1 MILYCTYDVRSMYLS
16 YTSKTSNGHALVFI
30 SIEPLHTNPNIH
42 VIIVYVYHIRTTVKP
57 VNTPGHV
64 YNSIQRYNT
73 CTIVHIRTLFG
84 QSPNIVG
91 SYVCNLGNRPY
102 VHYATYKIY
111 ECCNILFPYVRSPI
125 LYDSAR
131 YFVVRVV
138 YLFFCRSLVVCLLL
152 LFARLPPRQLIIFS

>member
-1 MILYCTYDVRSMYLS
+1 MESYYITGIPKLYLTHLHVHIKPPIGMILYCTYDVRSMYLS

-30 SIEPLHTNPNIH
+30 SIEPLHTHPNIH
-42 VIIVYVYHIRTTVKP
+42 VIIVYVYHMRTTVKP

-73 CTIVHIRTLFG
+73 CTIVHIRILLE

-102 VHYATYKIY
+102 VHYATYKY
-111 ECCNILFPYVRSPI
+111 TN
-125 LYDSAR
+125 
-131 YFVVRVV
+131 VVTYCFHMCVAPF
-138 YLFFCRSLVVCLLL
+138 YMTLQNTL
-152 LFARLPPRQLIIFS
+152 